1 MSDNLYRKLSEE
13 RKQLQE
19 QGLVPQWY
27 TTGGYQLFK
36 EKYDYQTEG
45 RSVKGQFERIAKTA
59 AKHLKG
65 TKFESQAEE
74 KFFELFWKGWLSP
87 STPVLANM
95 GTTRGMPVSCSG
107 TIVEDSID
115 GFYSN
120 LHEIAMLTKNGFGT
134 ASDFS
139 HIRPRGSKIANGGKA
154 NGVIPVIKEHV
165 QCMRSVTQGTA
176 RRGAWAVYLK
186 IDHGDFDE
194 LIDLIQAEP
203 DDLNVGWT
211 ITNEFLDGL
220 NKGNP
225 ENIRRFQRA
234 MKTKLITG
242 KGYFFFV
249 DKANEKR
256 PQMYKDLGLTI
267 NNSQLC
273 VAPET
278 LILTDMGYQQIVDL
292 EDESVNVWNGETFS
306 TVTVRKTGENQK
318 LLTVKTNSGFELDC
332 TPYHKFYVYTRN
344 PNSGNVKII
353 EKRTHELLPGDK
365 LLKCNFPIIEG
376 TETLEYAYDNGLFS
390 AEGCYTDQ
398 GKRLYLYHEKRKL
411 KQYLSDIYRSW
422 TVQNDINREYSHS
435 NLLREKFFVPTG
447 NFTVKSK
454 MEWFAG
460 LCDGDATI
468 ARCGKT
474 QGLQLASTNKNFL
487 LEIQMML
494 QTTGVSS
501 KVTLMHE
508 AGWLHIGQTGI
519 CVLKELGFNPKRLLI
534 TDHVPNRECSQYV
547 KVTEIV
553 DNGRIDDT
561 YCFTEPIR
569 GMGVFNGLLTGQCSE
584 ITLFNDKD
592 HTYSCVLSSMNAAK
606 YNEWKETDAAFWAL
620 IFLDCVAS
628 EFIEKAKDIPGLEK
642 TVRFT
647 EKSRALGLGLAGLHT
662 LFMQEGLAFESFGAH
677 MLSQEIQAKLWDD
690 SLKASQELAI
700 ELGEPE
706 WCKGYGVRNSHRL
719 AIAPT
724 KSTALIMGGIS
735 EGINPSPAMCYTQ
748 LTAAGEVERI
758 DAVLLQLMKDKGV
771 YNKKNIQQII
781 DKQGS
786 VQHVDWL
793 NDEEK
798 TIFKTAFEI
807 NQKSVIRMA
816 SARSKYLDQWQSLN
830 LFFSA
835 EEDPA
840 WIAEVHQEAFND
852 PNILALYYIHS
863 QAGVQAAKG
872 ECESC
877 M

>member
-13 RKQLQE
+13 RKELQN
-19 QGLVPQWY
+19 QGLVPEWY

-36 EKYDYQTEG
+36 EKYEYQTEG

-74 KFFELFWKGWLSP
+74 KFFELLWKGWLSP

-115 GFYSN
+115 GFYNN

-165 QCMRSVTQGTA
+165 QCMRHVTQGTA

-194 LIDLIQAEP
+194 LIDLMQAEP

-249 DKANEKR
+249 DKANAKR

-273 VAPET
+273 
-278 LILTDMGYQQIVDL
+278 
-292 EDESVNVWNGETFS
+292 
-306 TVTVRKTGENQK
+306 
-318 LLTVKTNSGFELDC
+318 
-332 TPYHKFYVYTRN
+332 
-344 PNSGNVKII
+344 
-353 EKRTHELLPGDK
+353 
-365 LLKCNFPIIEG
+365 
-376 TETLEYAYDNGLFS
+376 
-390 AEGCYTDQ
+390 
-398 GKRLYLYHEKRKL
+398 
-411 KQYLSDIYRSW
+411 
-422 TVQNDINREYSHS
+422 
-435 NLLREKFFVPTG
+435 
-447 NFTVKSK
+447 
-454 MEWFAG
+454 
-460 LCDGDATI
+460 
-468 ARCGKT
+468 
-474 QGLQLASTNKNFL
+474 
-487 LEIQMML
+487 
-494 QTTGVSS
+494 
-501 KVTLMHE
+501 
-508 AGWLHIGQTGI
+508 
-519 CVLKELGFNPKRLLI
+519 
-534 TDHVPNRECSQYV
+534 
-547 KVTEIV
+547 
-553 DNGRIDDT
+553 
-561 YCFTEPIR
+561 
-569 GMGVFNGLLTGQCSE
+569 SE
-584 ITLFNDKD
+584 IMLFNDKD

-606 YNEWKETDAAFWAL
+606 YNEWKDSKAAFWGL
-620 IFLDCVAS
+620 VFLDCVAS
-628 EFIEKAKDIPGLEK
+628 EFIEKAKNVPGLEK

-647 EKSRALGLGLAGLHT
+647 EKSRALGLGIAGLHT

-677 MLSQEIQAKLWDD
+677 MLSQELQAKLWDE
-690 SLKASQELAI
+690 SLEASKELAI

-719 AIAPT
+719 ANAPT

-781 DKQGS
+781 EKQGS

-793 NDEEK
+793 TDEEK
-798 TIFKTAFEI
+798 AIFKTAFEI

>member
-13 RKQLQE
+13 RKELQN
-19 QGLVPQWY
+19 QGLVPEWY

-36 EKYDYQTEG
+36 EKYEYQTEG

-74 KFFELFWKGWLSP
+74 KFFELLWKGWLSP

-115 GFYSN
+115 GFYNN

-165 QCMRSVTQGTA
+165 QCMRHVTQGTA

-194 LIDLIQAEP
+194 LIDLMQAEP

-211 ITNEFLDGL
+211 ITDEFLDGL

-249 DKANEKR
+249 DKANAKR

-273 VAPET
+273 
-278 LILTDMGYQQIVDL
+278 
-292 EDESVNVWNGETFS
+292 
-306 TVTVRKTGENQK
+306 
-318 LLTVKTNSGFELDC
+318 
-332 TPYHKFYVYTRN
+332 
-344 PNSGNVKII
+344 
-353 EKRTHELLPGDK
+353 
-365 LLKCNFPIIEG
+365 
-376 TETLEYAYDNGLFS
+376 
-390 AEGCYTDQ
+390 
-398 GKRLYLYHEKRKL
+398 
-411 KQYLSDIYRSW
+411 
-422 TVQNDINREYSHS
+422 
-435 NLLREKFFVPTG
+435 
-447 NFTVKSK
+447 
-454 MEWFAG
+454 
-460 LCDGDATI
+460 
-468 ARCGKT
+468 
-474 QGLQLASTNKNFL
+474 
-487 LEIQMML
+487 
-494 QTTGVSS
+494 
-501 KVTLMHE
+501 
-508 AGWLHIGQTGI
+508 
-519 CVLKELGFNPKRLLI
+519 
-534 TDHVPNRECSQYV
+534 
-547 KVTEIV
+547 
-553 DNGRIDDT
+553 
-561 YCFTEPIR
+561 
-569 GMGVFNGLLTGQCSE
+569 SE
-584 ITLFNDKD
+584 IMLFNDKD

-606 YNEWKETDAAFWAL
+606 YNEWKDSKAAFWGL
-620 IFLDCVAS
+620 VFLDCVAS
-628 EFIEKAKDIPGLEK
+628 EFIEKAKNVPGLEK

-647 EKSRALGLGLAGLHT
+647 EKSRALGLGIAGLHT

-677 MLSQEIQAKLWDD
+677 MLSQELQAKLWDE
-690 SLKASQELAI
+690 SLEASKELAI

-781 DKQGS
+781 EKQGS

-793 NDEEK
+793 TDEEK
-798 TIFKTAFEI
+798 AIFKTAFEI

-872 ECESC
+872 ECEAC

>member
-65 TKFESQAEE
+65 TKFESRAEE

-267 NNSQLC
+267 NNTQLC
-273 VAPET
+273 
-278 LILTDMGYQQIVDL
+278 
-292 EDESVNVWNGETFS
+292 
-306 TVTVRKTGENQK
+306 
-318 LLTVKTNSGFELDC
+318 C
-332 TPYHKFYVYTRN
+332 
-344 PNSGNVKII
+344 
-353 EKRTHELLPGDK
+353 
-365 LLKCNFPIIEG
+365 
-376 TETLEYAYDNGLFS
+376 
-390 AEGCYTDQ
+390 
-398 GKRLYLYHEKRKL
+398 
-411 KQYLSDIYRSW
+411 
-422 TVQNDINREYSHS
+422 
-435 NLLREKFFVPTG
+435 
-447 NFTVKSK
+447 
-454 MEWFAG
+454 
-460 LCDGDATI
+460 
-468 ARCGKT
+468 
-474 QGLQLASTNKNFL
+474 
-487 LEIQMML
+487 EIM
-494 QTTGVSS
+494 
-501 KVTLMHE
+501 
-508 AGWLHIGQTGI
+508 
-519 CVLKELGFNPKRLLI
+519 
-534 TDHVPNRECSQYV
+534 
-547 KVTEIV
+547 
-553 DNGRIDDT
+553 
-561 YCFTEPIR
+561 
-569 GMGVFNGLLTGQCSE
+569 
-584 ITLFNDKD
+584 LFNDED
-592 HTYSCVLSSMNAAK
+592 HTYSCVLSSMNVAK

-719 AIAPT
+719 ANAPT

-872 ECESC
+872 ECEAC